1 MTLLA
6 LDGVVEQVLGA
17 LLVFSAAIWIGGFIA
32 IMVVNASANAV
43 LSSADRTALFR
54 NLGRRYLTVAMAAA
68 LVIAAS
74 GGLLLAGTPFDA
86 ITISILVLVG
96 VLVAATIAGVVQAR
110 RMTRLRHKAGEANDP
125 AGFAA
130 ALKHGSVSA
139 RILRTLI
146 GLSSLALFVLAF
158 VRL

>member
-1 MTLLA
+1 MTVLVLP
-6 LDGVVEQVLGA
+6 GSVEKGLGA
-17 LLVFSAAIWIGGFIA
+17 LLVFAAAIWIGGFIA

-43 LSSADRTALFR
+43 LSGADRTELFR
-54 NLGRRYLTVAMAAA
+54 NLGRRYLTVAMVAA
-68 LVIAAS
+68 LVIATS
-74 GGLLLAGTPFDA
+74 GGLLLATAPFDA

-96 VLVAATIAGVVQAR
+96 VLVAGTIAGVTQAR

-125 AGFAA
+125 DRFAGP
-130 ALKHGSVSA
+130 LKHGSATA